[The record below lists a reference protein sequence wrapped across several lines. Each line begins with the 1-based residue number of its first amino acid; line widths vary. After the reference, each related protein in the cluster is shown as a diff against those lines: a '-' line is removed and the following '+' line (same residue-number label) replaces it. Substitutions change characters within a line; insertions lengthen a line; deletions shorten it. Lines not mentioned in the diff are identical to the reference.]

1 MFVDGRAASAYPDE
15 LLRDYFRLV
24 ELEID
29 ETAWDVVLQ
38 KFRIDA
44 VLWVKAHE
52 QLGCKEDYAGLYESV
67 YVKPWRGHT
76 RVPPGSHPSAS

>member
-29 ETAWDVVLQ
+29 ETACDVVLQ

-44 VLWVKAHE
+44 VLWVKV
-52 QLGCKEDYAGLYESV
+52 SV
-67 YVKPWRGHT
+67 YVKPWRSHA

>member
-44 VLWVKAHE
+44 VLWVKV
-52 QLGCKEDYAGLYESV
+52 SV